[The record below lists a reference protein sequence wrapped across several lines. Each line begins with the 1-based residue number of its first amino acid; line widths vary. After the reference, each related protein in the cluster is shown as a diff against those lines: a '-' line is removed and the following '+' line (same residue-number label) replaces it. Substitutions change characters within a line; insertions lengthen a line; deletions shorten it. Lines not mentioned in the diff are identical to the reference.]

1 VRESAAISVKIPPG
15 VAAGN
20 YVPLRGQGDAGQRGG
35 AAGDCL
41 VFIEEQEHEHFV
53 RDGNDILYRLPVSVS
68 QAALGDDVEVPTL
81 LGKVRMKVPEGTQSG
96 RMFRLG
102 GKGIPDV
109 EGRGVGDQLVEVA
122 VWTPT
127 RLSAQERGLF
137 DELERLH
144 QDRVKSE
151 GKSFFERM
159 REVFRD

>member
-1 VRESAAISVKIPPG
+1 
-15 VAAGN
+15 
-20 YVPLRGQGDAGQRGG
+20 
-35 AAGDCL
+35 
-41 VFIEEQEHEHFV
+41 
-53 RDGNDILYRLPVSVS
+53 
-68 QAALGDDVEVPTL
+68 
-81 LGKVRMKVPEGTQSG
+81 MKVPEGTQSG

-127 RLSAQERGLF
+127 RRSAQERGLF